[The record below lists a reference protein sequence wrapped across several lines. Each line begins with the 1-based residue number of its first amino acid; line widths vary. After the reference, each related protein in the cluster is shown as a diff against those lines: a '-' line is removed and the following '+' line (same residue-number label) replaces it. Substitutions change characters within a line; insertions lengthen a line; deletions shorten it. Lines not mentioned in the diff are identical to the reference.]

1 MMRTYPYSHAANAVK
16 ERQIWDVLSAYR
28 QSAQQI
34 ATDQWKSLFI
44 TGNMDKNGFIC
55 PANHRVSKRYQQ
67 TCQYQV
73 VGILKSWLSNRKN
86 DFKQLVI
93 HSSLWNDKTEAGER
107 LRIQLLFINKHTLWF
122 HDRVVMQK
130 AVIPPEVMR
139 LARNL
144 FRHLMDRHNKPSF
157 RRIGMALDAKV
168 ARVEKPHKAKC
179 AQFPYWLTLAT
190 LNPGKPVRI
199 PLYENPYALAA
210 DGDDKA
216 FVQINVRRGTGT
228 TSGNQSGTLDI
239 ARIKEAAPVFSLE
252 RSRPQIVEALGIDVG
267 LRTLVAT
274 SMGELLGRNLID
286 RLSRLDAQIS
296 RLAAERQRQGLPA
309 RSRRYDALVNR
320 LRSFLKNE
328 IGRVLNGLFARVH
341 PAKVVIESL
350 DFRSPDLSRRLNRL
364 VQNFGRTWF
373 RQKLDML
380 SEQYGFL
387 VEEVHAAY
395 SSQTCKSC
403 GYVAK
408 NNRSSQAKF
417 HCRFCGRKA
426 HADPNGAEVIW
437 QRRSMPEYAPWRSKR
452 QVLQTVIHHFLKR
465 WSGRLSRL
473 QVHSALRRVVESNPY
488 FADCHTALWPGSTP
502 TDERIL

>member
-1 MMRTYPYSHAANAVK
+1 MMRTYPYSHAANARKLPLV
-16 ERQIWDVLSAYR
+16 WAVLKAYR
-28 QSAQQI
+28 QSAQKI
-34 ATDQWKSLFI
+34 ANDQWKSFFI
-44 TGNMDKNGFIC
+44 TGKIDRQALIC
-55 PANHRVSKRYQQ
+55 ESGHVLSDRYLQ

-73 VGILKSWLSNRKN
+73 VGVLKSWIANRKN
-86 DFKQLVI
+86 DFKMLVI
-93 HSSLWNDKTEAGER
+93 HSSLWGDTTEEGER
-107 LRIQLLFINKHTLWF
+107 LRIQLLYINKYGLWF
-122 HDRVVMQK
+122 RDRVTMRK
-130 AVIPPEVMR
+130 EVIPPNVMR

-144 FRHLMDRHNKPSF
+144 FRRLMNKHNKPSF
-157 RRIGMALDAKV
+157 RHVGMALDAKV
-168 ARVEKPHKAKC
+168 ARVEKPKKAKS

-190 LNPGKPVRI
+190 LNPGKPIHI
-199 PLYENPYALAA
+199 PLHENPYALAA
-210 DGDDKA
+210 DGDEKA
-216 FVQINVRRGTGT
+216 FVQINVRRGTAIG
-228 TSGNQSGTLDI
+228 GRAGILDI
-239 ARIKEAAPVFSLE
+239 ARVKESAPMFSLE
-252 RSRPQIVEALGIDVG
+252 RPRPRIVDTLGIDVG

-274 SMGELLGRNLID
+274 SMGELLGRHLID
-286 RLSRLDAQIS
+286 QLSHLDTQIS
-296 RLAAERQRQGLPA
+296 RLAAERQRQGLPVH
-309 RSRRYDALVNR
+309 SRRYDTLVNR

-408 NNRSSQAKF
+408 NNRSSQSKF

-426 HADPNGAEVIW
+426 HADPNGAEVIR
-437 QRRSMPEYAPWRSKR
+437 QRRSLPEYAPWKSKR
-452 QVLQTVIHHFLKR
+452 QVLQATVGRFLKR
-465 WSGRLSRL
+465 WTGRLSGL
-473 QVHSALRRVVESNPY
+473 QVDSALRLVVEGNPY
-488 FADCHTALWPGSTP
+488 FADHRAALWPGNTT
-502 TDERIL
+502 TD

>member
-1 MMRTYPYSHAANAVK
+1 MMRTYPYSHAATARK
-16 ERQIWDVLSAYR
+16 ERQIWDVLRAYR

-34 ATDQWKSLFI
+34 ANDQWKSLFI
-44 TGNMDKNGFIC
+44 TGGLEKDGPIC
-55 PANHRVSKRYQQ
+55 PADHVISKRYRQ
-67 TCQYQV
+67 TCQRQV
-73 VGILKSWLSNRKN
+73 VGVLKSWLSNRKN
-86 DFKQLVI
+86 DFRMLVT
-93 HSSLWNDKTEAGER
+93 HSSLGKDPTENGER
-107 LRIQLLFINKHTLWF
+107 LRIQLLFINKHGLWF
-122 HDRVVMQK
+122 KDRVVMRK
-130 AVIPPEVMR
+130 EVIPPEVMR

-144 FRHLMDRHNKPSF
+144 FRRLMNKHDKPSF
-157 RRIGMALDAKV
+157 RHVGMALDAKV
-168 ARVEKPHKAKC
+168 ARVDTPNKARS
-179 AQFPYWLTLAT
+179 AAFPYWLTLAT
-190 LNPGKPVRI
+190 LNPRKPIHI

-210 DGDDKA
+210 DGDEKA
-216 FVQINVRRGTGT
+216 FVQINVRRGTAS
-228 TSGNQSGTLDI
+228 SGRPGTLDI

-252 RSRPQIVEALGIDVG
+252 GPRPLIVDTLGIDVG

-274 SMGELLGRNLID
+274 SMGELLGRNLMD
-286 RLSRLDAQIS
+286 RLSHLDAQIS
-296 RLAAERQRQGLPA
+296 RLAAERQRQGLPV
-309 RSRRYDALVNR
+309 RSRRYDTLVNR

-426 HADPNGAEVIW
+426 HADPNGAEVIR
-437 QRRSMPEYAPWRSKR
+437 QRRSLPEYALWRSKR
-452 QVLQTVIHHFLKR
+452 QILQAVIGHFLKR
-465 WSGRLSRL
+465 YSGRLSKL
-473 QVHSALRRVVESNPY
+473 QVDSALRLVVEGNPY
-488 FADCHTALWPGSTP
+488 FADHRAALWPRNTT
-502 TDERIL
+502 TD